1 MLSRQADRQL
11 AGWDV
16 FEGKGRE
23 VTGMHASALD
33 LSGWMD
39 GCVIWIVIVS

>member
-1 MLSRQADRQL
+1 MLSRQIDRQL

-16 FEGKGRE
+16 FEGKGER
-23 VTGMHASALD
+23 GDMHASALD

-39 GCVIWIVIVS
+39 ACVIWIVIVS